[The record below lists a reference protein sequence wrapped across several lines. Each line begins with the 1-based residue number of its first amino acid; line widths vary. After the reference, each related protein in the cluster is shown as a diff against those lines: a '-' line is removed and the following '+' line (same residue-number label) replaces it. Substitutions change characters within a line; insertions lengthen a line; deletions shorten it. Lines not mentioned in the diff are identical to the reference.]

1 MLVLAIRL
9 FLCGIA
15 NDDHLRLFS
24 DPSFLI
30 DFDQYNFWSSNE
42 QSPSGSAIDFN
53 QRRKRRRK
61 ICEQRPKI
69 YSGSELAG
77 GMALLFAS
85 SFGKCSS

>member
-15 NDDHLRLFS
+15 NEDHLSLFP
-24 DPSFLI
+24 DRSFLI

-53 QRRKRRRK
+53 PKKRRRK

-69 YSGSELAG
+69 YSGSELTGA
-77 GMALLFAS
+77 MALLFAS